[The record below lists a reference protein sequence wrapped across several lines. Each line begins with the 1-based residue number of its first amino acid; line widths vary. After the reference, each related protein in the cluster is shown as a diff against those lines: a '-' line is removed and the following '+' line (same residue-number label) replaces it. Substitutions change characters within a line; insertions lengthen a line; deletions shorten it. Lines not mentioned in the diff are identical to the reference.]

1 MPTKNPPAPSDTAG
15 NDLLPYK
22 SAAKTAAIK
31 DKAFTMRRSFP
42 WHIVVFLAPAVLI
55 YTVFSAYPLF
65 DTLRLSLF
73 TDSTTGERSFA
84 GLTNFIMLLGD
95 DTWSDAFWNAMWNN
109 TKFFIIHLLVQNPI
123 GLALAALLSL
133 KGLKGARTYRTLIFL
148 PTLLSV
154 VIIGFIWQLIL
165 SPLWGVSE
173 GFLEF
178 LGLGFLFDA
187 WLGKES
193 TALVTLALISV
204 WQFIGIPMMLIYAA
218 MLSIPDDLIEAAHV
232 DGASPWRIFWKIRLP
247 LIFPTLGL
255 VTILTFVGNFN
266 AFELIYA
273 VKGAL
278 GGPNFA
284 TDILGTF
291 FYRTFFG
298 YQSQIGSATMGATV
312 ATMMFLVILL
322 GVMAYFYFIQRRL
335 TRYQL

>member
-1 MPTKNPPAPSDTAG
+1 
-15 NDLLPYK
+15 
-22 SAAKTAAIK
+22 
-31 DKAFTMRRSFP
+31 MRRSFP
-42 WHIVVFLAPAVLI
+42 WHIIFFLAPAVII
-55 YTVFSAYPLF
+55 YSLFSAYPLF

-73 TDSTTGERSFA
+73 TEDASGQRSFH
-84 GLTNFIMLLGD
+84 GLNNFIVLMGD
-95 DTWSDAFWNAMWNN
+95 AVWSDTFWNAMWNN
-109 TKFFIIHLLVQNPI
+109 TKFFLIHLLVQNPI
-123 GLALAALLSL
+123 GLLLAALLSL

-173 GFLEF
+173 GFLSL
-178 LGLGFLFDA
+178 LGLDFLFDA

-193 TALVTLALISV
+193 SALITLALISV
-204 WQFIGIPMMLIYAA
+204 WQFIGIPMMLIYASL
-218 MLSIPDDLIEAAHV
+218 LSIPDELLEAATV
-232 DGASPWRIFWKIRLP
+232 DGASPLRIFWQIKVP
-247 LIFPTLGL
+247 LILPTLGL

-278 GGPNFA
+278 AGPNFS

-298 YQSQIGSATMGATV
+298 YQSQIGSPTMGATV

-322 GVMAYFYFIQRRL
+322 GVMAYFYLIQRRL